1 MFDSSAEG
9 VVACTNKKSKQ
20 QVVCCGMEGY
30 RVKLEK
36 NCIKVEHDDNGGGTS
51 VGEVEVQL
59 VLGIYWPQLV

>member
-1 MFDSSAEG
+1 VFDSSAEG

-20 QVVCCGMEGY
+20 QVVCCGIEGY

-36 NCIKVEHDDNGGGTS
+36 NWIKVEHDDNSGETS
-51 VGEVEVQL
+51 VGEVEVKL